1 MGRKG
6 RLKDFEEL
14 GVVRGSE
21 SLVAGREVACLV
33 GVQAVS
39 RLWRKMEILGN
50 AIIGVW
56 IWRRE
61 SESLSQFS
69 Q

>member
-6 RLKDFEEL
+6 RLEDFEEL

-33 GVQAVS
+33 GVQAVG
-39 RLWRKMEILGN
+39 RLWRKMKILGN

-56 IWRRE
+56 I
-61 SESLSQFS
+61 
-69 Q
+69 